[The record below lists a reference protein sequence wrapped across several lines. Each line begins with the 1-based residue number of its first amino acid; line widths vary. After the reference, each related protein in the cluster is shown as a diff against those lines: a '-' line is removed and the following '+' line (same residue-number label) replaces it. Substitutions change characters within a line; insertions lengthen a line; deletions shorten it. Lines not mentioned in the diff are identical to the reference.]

1 MTLAAPWTLCLQR
14 LDDALAALA
23 QAQTAA
29 TDSPA
34 SGEADTLVQR
44 CAALAQAMSAL
55 APALQAARPLGAPPP
70 DVQQRLQQLQSGL
83 DTLHAHTAQLSA
95 ASQRALQQLFPADP
109 LKAYSR
115 LGQPRGPALGSAG
128 YLKA

>member
-23 QAQTAA
+23 TTQSAA
-29 TDSPA
+29 TQSPA
-34 SGEADTLVQR
+34 AGEADTLVQH
-44 CAALAQAMSAL
+44 CAALAQTMSAL
-55 APALQAARPLGAPPP
+55 APAFRSAQALGTPPQE
-70 DVQQRLQQLQSGL
+70 VQQRLQQLQAGL
-83 DTLHAHTAQLSA
+83 DTLNTHTAQLSA

-115 LGQPRGPALGSAG
+115 LGQSRGPALGSAG